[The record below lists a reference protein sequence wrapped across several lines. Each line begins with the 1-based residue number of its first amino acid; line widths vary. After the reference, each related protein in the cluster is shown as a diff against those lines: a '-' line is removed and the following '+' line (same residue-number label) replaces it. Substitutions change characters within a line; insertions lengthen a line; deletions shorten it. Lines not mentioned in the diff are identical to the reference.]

1 MRALTHARV
10 VQPLC
15 SDSGQAPNPHS
26 NYRGPC
32 SDVRER
38 MHSVARARAWRFC
51 APSGSFC
58 SPQLAKRNPPG
69 GAPRAKPRRPDGA
82 PGARRAPQPQR
93 GRGRVGRLPAEMPAG
108 DVGAA
113 MLWWCTPGRVHTA
126 AWGKNAS
133 AAARPHTPAAPPEN
147 FKWSIQR
154 ENLKY
159 IIALA
164 AGDALV
170 YYYAARLRRI
180 RVRPPAW
187 SPSRS
192 SKHIDWRPS
201 APARLRSK

>member
-32 SDVRER
+32 SDVWGR
-38 MHSVARARAWRFC
+38 MHSVARARMAVLR
-51 APSGSFC
+51 AVGVLL
-58 SPQLAKRNPPG
+58 LASASKTKP
-69 GAPRAKPRRPDGA
+69 PRRGPARKTAALRWRSRRALRPRSGRSTPRGD
-82 PGARRAPQPQR
+82 ARRRR
-93 GRGRVGRLPAEMPAG
+93 G
-108 DVGAA
+108 GAA
-113 MLWWCTPGRVHTA
+113 MLWWRTPGRVHTA
-126 AWGKNAS
+126 ACGKNAS

-164 AGDALV
+164 AGDALI